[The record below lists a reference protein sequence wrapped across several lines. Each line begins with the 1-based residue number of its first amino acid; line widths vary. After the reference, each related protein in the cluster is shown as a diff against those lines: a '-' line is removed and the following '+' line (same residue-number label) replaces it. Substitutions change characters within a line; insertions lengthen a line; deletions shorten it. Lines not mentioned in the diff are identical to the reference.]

1 MNTFSGKMELQEI
14 RKIKETAKAGLKD
27 EFSIPK
33 SVSLLAM
40 VHIADENT
48 RAFILEGLSAIGIA
62 NIVVSESLDV
72 SHRRFA

>member
-1 MNTFSGKMELQEI
+1 MELQEI
-14 RKIKETAKAGLKD
+14 RKIKETAKAGLKE

-33 SVSLLAM
+33 SVPLLAM

-62 NIVVSESLDV
+62 NVVISDNLDV